1 MAENTTIPKSLVEQ
15 ILDDMFASLD
25 AREEFDAQTVRGL
38 RDLAQR
44 GGLTKPA
51 RVAEAIESDQVRGV
65 ETPR

>member
-15 ILDDMFASLD
+15 ILDDMFVSLE

-44 GGLTKPA
+44 GGLKKAAQVTK
-51 RVAEAIESDQVRGV
+51 AIEAAQARGV
-65 ETPR
+65 DV